1 MARMPPFLK
10 KLGHRRRSPGSAPIC
25 ARRRKPLARAPR
37 PNGSVSC
44 RSCAIYL
51 GRCGAGNLLRAVA
64 LLLLRVLLP
73 VSRRAYTRRLAVT
86 RWRFQMRNRTSV
98 ILSGLGIIALLALA
112 PNPAAARGGFGGFH
126 GGGFGGFHGGG
137 FSGVRAGGFG
147 PRGAMA
153 MTGFRGG
160 AVVRPGWGGAVRPGW
175 GAVRPGWGGGW
186 RGGWARGGW
195 GWGWPVAAGI
205 ATGVAL
211 AAPWGWGY
219 GDDCTTYWDGFAW
232 VNTCGYGPYAYGW

>member
-1 MARMPPFLK
+1 
-10 KLGHRRRSPGSAPIC
+10 
-25 ARRRKPLARAPR
+25 
-37 PNGSVSC
+37 
-44 RSCAIYL
+44 
-51 GRCGAGNLLRAVA
+51 
-64 LLLLRVLLP
+64 
-73 VSRRAYTRRLAVT
+73 
-86 RWRFQMRNRTSV
+86 MRNRTSV
-98 ILSGLGIIALLALA
+98 MFSGLGIIALLALA
-112 PNPAAARGGFGGFH
+112 PDPAAARGGFGGFH
-126 GGGFGGFHGGG
+126 GGFGGFHGAG

-160 AVVRPGWGGAVRPGW
+160 AIVRPGWGGAVRPGW

-186 RGGWARGGW
+186 RGGWGRGGW

-219 GDDCTTYWDGFAW
+219 GGDCTYWNGFAW
-232 VNTCGYGPYAYGW
+232 VNACGYGPYGYYGW